1 MKPVRRRHKAL
12 FVCSANIDRSPTAE
26 KLFQNWKGRWKAMSA
41 GIAPSPGRNHL
52 TQKLIDWAD
61 LVMVM
66 EPLHSEYVHTHFK
79 CDPNKVR
86 VLDIVNRYIRDEPEL
101 IQLLQM
107 KVAPILDLEDRLN
120 DLSRK
125 TRE

>member
-1 MKPVRRRHKAL
+1 
-12 FVCSANIDRSPTAE
+12 
-26 KLFQNWKGRWKAMSA
+26 MSA